1 MSLKL
6 GSITTVVISSPDVAK
21 EMFLKHDL
29 AFSSRQ
35 IPDAGRVVDHH
46 KFSIAWLPVGPKWRD
61 LRKLLASQLFTNQQ
75 LDASQGL
82 RKKKV
87 DELVQFAKGRSERGL
102 GIDIG
107 KAVSTTSLN
116 LLSNTF
122 FSMDFSSY
130 DSSVSEEFKY
140 LAWHLLEE
148 CARPNVSD
156 FFPLLRPLDLQGV
169 RRRQIVYFRKM
180 MGFFERIIDE
190 RLRDQTGANED
201 VLGTLLKLVK
211 EDQLTL
217 DDVKN
222 LLPVSFFSHLIV
234 AVVQPQLSF
243 LCLHLHGQRQS
254 EAKYEPAMKNGRLQ
268 LRHKNKHLEG
278 IDEKTNQSRPSKRE
292 KEGGPIKGCNKI
304 KKIQEG

>member
-1 MSLKL
+1 MEYYNSIALLVVLLIIILRLARNSHQSRLPPGPKRWPIIGNIHLLGSKPHCSLANLSKTYGPLMSLRL
-6 GSITTVVISSPDVAK
+6 GSATIVVISSPDVAK
-21 EMFLKHDL
+21 EMFLQHDST
-29 AFSSRQ
+29 FSSRRV
-35 IPDAGRVVDHH
+35 PDSFRTLGHDKVSV
-46 KFSIAWLPVGPKWRD
+46 IWNPVGPRWRN
-61 LRKLLASQLFTNQQ
+61 LRKISTIQLFTNQR
-75 LDASQGL
+75 LYASQGL

-102 GIDIG
+102 AIDIG

-130 DSSVSEEFKY
+130 DSSVSEEFKD

-148 CARPNVSD
+148 GARPNVSD

-222 LLPVSFFSHLIV
+222 LLLVSFFFF
-234 AVVQPQLSF
+234 P
-243 LCLHLHGQRQS
+243 
-254 EAKYEPAMKNGRLQ
+254 
-268 LRHKNKHLEG
+268 
-278 IDEKTNQSRPSKRE
+278 T
-292 KEGGPIKGCNKI
+292 
-304 KKIQEG
+304 